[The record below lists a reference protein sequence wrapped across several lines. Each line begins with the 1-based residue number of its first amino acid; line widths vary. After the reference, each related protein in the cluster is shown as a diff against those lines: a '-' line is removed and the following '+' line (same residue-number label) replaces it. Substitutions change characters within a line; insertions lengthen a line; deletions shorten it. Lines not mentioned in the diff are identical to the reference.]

1 MGNILTLV
9 LKRLALGVFVLWIV
23 SLIIFLGASMLPGD
37 VATEILGR
45 SALPE
50 TVAAFRRELGLDL
63 PLHVRY
69 LDWLSGLLSG
79 DLGNSLANGRAISEL
94 MGERLGNTVF
104 LAAVAA
110 CVAVPVSLML
120 GLLTALYRGSL
131 FDRLTN
137 LVTLTWM
144 SFPEFFVAYILIMF
158 LSVQLGWFPSL
169 STMRPGN
176 GFGEALH
183 LAALPALTLTL
194 VVAAHMMRMTRAA
207 IISVLASP
215 YIEMARLKGATRYS
229 LIVRHALPNA
239 LAPII
244 NVVAVDLAYLIVGV
258 VVVEVVFVY
267 PGLGQLM
274 VDSVQR
280 RDVPVVQ
287 ACSLIF
293 AATYV
298 MLNLIADILS
308 ILTNPRLL
316 YPR

>member
-23 SLIIFLGASMLPGD
+23 SLIIFLGVSMLPGD

-144 SFPEFFVAYILIMF
+144 SFP
-158 LSVQLGWFPSL
+158 
-169 STMRPGN
+169 
-176 GFGEALH
+176 
-183 LAALPALTLTL
+183 
-194 VVAAHMMRMTRAA
+194 
-207 IISVLASP
+207 
-215 YIEMARLKGATRYS
+215 
-229 LIVRHALPNA
+229 
-239 LAPII
+239 
-244 NVVAVDLAYLIVGV
+244 
-258 VVVEVVFVY
+258 
-267 PGLGQLM
+267 
-274 VDSVQR
+274 
-280 RDVPVVQ
+280 
-287 ACSLIF
+287 
-293 AATYV
+293 
-298 MLNLIADILS
+298 
-308 ILTNPRLL
+308 
-316 YPR
+316 